1 MGPDPTPLDPK
12 RPSGEIAM
20 FKFIL
25 TAVLI
30 ALLAACSSIDMSG
43 GYATSGDY
51 WATANPPR
59 SPGEGPSFH
68 PVYP

>member
-1 MGPDPTPLDPK
+1 
-12 RPSGEIAM
+12 M

-25 TAVLI
+25 AAALVG
-30 ALLAACSSIDMSG
+30 LLAACSNISMGG

-68 PVYP
+68 AVYP

>member
-1 MGPDPTPLDPK
+1 
-12 RPSGEIAM
+12 M
-20 FKFIL
+20 FKLFL
-25 TAVLI
+25 TAALI
-30 ALLAACSSIDMSG
+30 GLLAACAGMSTSG
-43 GYATSGDY
+43 GYSASGEY